1 MYSDVNTMAT
11 MESCGNDDQLK
22 YNHNV
27 FDLFSPH
34 LTISSCAMGKQR
46 LGPSLVCSQGMQV
59 GAIKIVLLSRKTGSV
74 SIDKR
79 LLHFIFGDAQLFKF
93 GYHAIRGRLP
103 LTRAFIYGQ
112 IPHHQTSSVS
122 PSIKNRSNMCHP

>member
-59 GAIKIVLLSRKTGSV
+59 RVFGAMIRNSELVMSFSKMSRGS
-74 SIDKR
+74 
-79 LLHFIFGDAQLFKF
+79 
-93 GYHAIRGRLP
+93 
-103 LTRAFIYGQ
+103 
-112 IPHHQTSSVS
+112 
-122 PSIKNRSNMCHP
+122 